1 MGSIPVGGT
10 TFDQRI
16 KGSHFRSYKFTG
28 LPMCG
33 VREPPRFLYHIMEE
47 EFSLIDSFFSSI
59 NLIGVRTMRLNSF
72 TVSLDL
78 KRTLEA
84 ERFIV
89 KSNIGKKAFL
99 PDLRKL
105 YEMKWKVLSECDFSV
120 DTKYLLNI

>member
-1 MGSIPVGGT
+1 
-10 TFDQRI
+10 
-16 KGSHFRSYKFTG
+16 
-28 LPMCG
+28 
-33 VREPPRFLYHIMEE
+33 MEKK
-47 EFSLIDSFFSSI
+47 FSLIDNFFSSI

-99 PDLRKL
+99 PDLRRL
-105 YEMKWKVLSECDFSV
+105 YEMKWKILSGCDFSV